1 MDINHPPRDH
11 RAFFV
16 LVLSV
21 YYCNSSSRAKRT
33 AERQPSKF
41 WLWHMNMHN
50 SCVLGLVADD
60 DSLTDQAS
68 ILCEIFKKQK
78 SKRKRKMPEIPQRR
92 GTCLPTR
99 KSPLFNAKP
108 DYACLMS
115 GTNVCVRACVRVRK
129 PCPRVWALFNA
140 LSETLKSDDSAI
152 SRGQ

>member
-11 RAFFV
+11 QAFFV
-16 LVLSV
+16 LVFSV
-21 YYCNSSSRAKRT
+21 YYCNSSSRVKQT

-41 WLWHMNMHN
+41 LLWHMNMHN
-50 SCVLGLVADD
+50 SCVLGWLLMTTHALGIHHWLLRK
-60 DSLTDQAS
+60 DSKA
-68 ILCEIFKKQK
+68 KR
-78 SKRKRKMPEIPQRR
+78 KRKRKMPEIPQTR
-92 GTCLPTR
+92 GTYLPTR
-99 KSPLFNAKP
+99 KSPPFNAKP

-152 SRGQ
+152 S